1 MKIENSH
8 HRQME
13 IADQTHPYRDDLVR
27 AFGRLV
33 SVEDPFYAGRRILNK
48 MIFLVVLEIENSG

>member
-13 IADQTHPYRDDLVR
+13 IADQTRPYRDDLVR
-27 AFGRLV
+27 AFDHLV

-48 MIFLVVLEIENSG
+48 MIFWLFWK